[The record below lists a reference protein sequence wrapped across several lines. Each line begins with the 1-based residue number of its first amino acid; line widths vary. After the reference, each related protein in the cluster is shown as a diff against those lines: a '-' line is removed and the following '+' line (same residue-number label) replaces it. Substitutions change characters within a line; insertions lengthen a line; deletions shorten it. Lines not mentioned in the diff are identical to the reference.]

1 MESALS
7 ARIRAEHQGEGKLLS
22 MATMSRLRMTR
33 IITYERHDKQEA
45 DNPADGAEP
54 ND

>member
-1 MESALS
+1 MV
-7 ARIRAEHQGEGKLLS
+7 S